1 MKSANPFEPQ
11 PTYASTMAS
20 DSSISSVPSLTPP
33 SYSPNAGA
41 SRPSSSATSVSSSYD
56 HRKQAD
62 GTAVMQALA
71 DPALAELVDLI
82 ERIATACQMKRD
94 KNGARVRKL
103 SLFVVRVR

>member
-1 MKSANPFEPQ
+1 
-11 PTYASTMAS
+11 MAS

-71 DPALAELVDLI
+71 DPALAELVDLM
-82 ERIATACQMKRD
+82 ERTATACQIKRD

-103 SLFVVRVR
+103 SLFTVRVR